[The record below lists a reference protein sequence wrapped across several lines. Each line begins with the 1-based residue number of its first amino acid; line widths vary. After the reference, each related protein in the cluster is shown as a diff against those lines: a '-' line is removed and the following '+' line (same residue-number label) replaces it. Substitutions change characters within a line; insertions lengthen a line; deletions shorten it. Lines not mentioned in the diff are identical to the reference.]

1 MTCASC
7 GQPAINTPFC
17 PQCGAPVPEAPVAAA
32 PPPALAPAP
41 APAPA
46 PTGIT
51 IINPVAKLEW
61 AALGLVLLAQ
71 LTWRGVPPITSWL
84 AAPILLV
91 ALAAW
96 GAHHIAPTLL
106 ERVPRWPTARTLE
119 LVTVLLLFTAVMR
132 AHASLGFLL
141 QLAAV
146 VLLARA
152 LPLEA
157 PENRL
162 IDVPSLWR
170 GRPAQALTGLLFLLC
185 LTFAAE
191 WKGSFHL
198 NMPGTDTMYGYTVD
212 YGPEDAW
219 DQGYGTFL
227 ALPLAIAVLGL
238 VVVTWRRGRIGF
250 PLLLAGLGLAFLR
263 ALWIL
268 IEDARYVG
276 DLQKTGNYPQYQAGA
291 PTWFCLFLVPTV
303 ALSIWLWRRERTTA

>member
-1 MTCASC
+1 M
-7 GQPAINTPFC
+7 
-17 PQCGAPVPEAPVAAA
+17 
-32 PPPALAPAP
+32 PPPA
-41 APAPA
+41 APA
-46 PTGIT
+46 PTGLT
-51 IINPVAKLEW
+51 IVNPVAKLEW
-61 AALGLVLLAQ
+61 VALGLVLLAQ
-71 LTWRGVPPITSWL
+71 LTWRGVPPVTSWL
-84 AAPILLV
+84 AVPLVLV

-96 GAHHIAPTLL
+96 AAHHLAPTLL
-106 ERVPRWPTARTLE
+106 ERVPRWPTGCTLE

-152 LPLEA
+152 LPPEA
-157 PENRL
+157 AEKRL
-162 IDVPSLWR
+162 IDVPALWR
-170 GRPAQALTGLLFLLC
+170 GVPARGLTGLLLLLC
-185 LTFAAE
+185 LTLAAE

-198 NMPGTDTMYGYTVD
+198 NMSGTDTMYGYSVD

-219 DQGYGTFL
+219 VQGFGTFL

-250 PLLLAGLGLAFLR
+250 PLFLAGLGLALLR

-276 DLQKTGNYPQYQAGA
+276 DLQETGNYPQYQAGA
-291 PTWFCLFLVPTV
+291 PTWFCLILVPTV
-303 ALSIWLWRRERTTA
+303 ALAVWMWRRESKTALASPPSPGVSG